1 MNCRDVDNLIHSHA
15 SGAPVPPEAAGHIA
29 ACDRCRPL
37 ARVLA
42 EPPDAPPPSPEQLRR
57 IEGALLADL
66 KPVKPL
72 LPPAVLSLA
81 LLGVLL
87 VVAAIGVAILGI
99 DGWRALSLWR
109 RISVFTGLSAA
120 AGLLAFSLARQVV
133 PGSKLLLSPYWLL
146 AGIGASMFAILA
158 ALFQPHVEATFIATG
173 LVCLGI
179 GIACA
184 IPTAILS
191 RLALRRGAVLDPLRA
206 GATGGALAGLSGL
219 VVLEIICPNLNRDHI
234 LVWHLGAALISAA
247 AGFSIAAFLARR
259 RP

>member
-1 MNCRDVDNLIHSHA
+1 
-15 SGAPVPPEAAGHIA
+15 
-29 ACDRCRPL
+29 
-37 ARVLA
+37 
-42 EPPDAPPPSPEQLRR
+42 
-57 IEGALLADL
+57 
-66 KPVKPL
+66 
-72 LPPAVLSLA
+72 
-81 LLGVLL
+81 
-87 VVAAIGVAILGI
+87 
-99 DGWRALSLWR
+99 
-109 RISVFTGLSAA
+109 
-120 AGLLAFSLARQVV
+120 
-133 PGSKLLLSPYWLL
+133 
-146 AGIGASMFAILA
+146 MFAILA